1 MAGRAI
7 GEAFQGGIS
16 ALISHCSFASAVRAR
31 SGQFFC
37 PSASLPRCASVS
49 TMASASL
56 KSARASVGSVL
67 PAISR
72 AQEIDRFAPGC
83 RPGIGR
89 RFCAQDR
96 CTPDKRRFRRWF
108 LAQGPALR
116 EPQVVGVRSRRPQIR
131 HALALDAR
139 RIGATNL
146 MAMLSAGGEATARFL
161 VCGVFLEEWARA
173 ATGSYRPQD
182 DHSSDQHE
190 GSIEPLVKQ
199 C

>member
-1 MAGRAI
+1 MGGDFAREIDALPISGVFVAG
-7 GEAFQGGIS
+7 FWPK
-16 ALISHCSFASAVRAR
+16 AR
-31 SGQFFC
+31 LCGNRRW
-37 PSASLPRCASVS
+37 SASEA
-49 TMASASL
+49 A
-56 KSARASVGSVL
+56 
-67 PAISR
+67 
-72 AQEIDRFAPGC
+72 D
-83 RPGIGR
+83 R
-89 RFCAQDR
+89 RF
-96 CTPDKRRFRRWF
+96 
-108 LAQGPALR
+108 
-116 EPQVVGVRSRRPQIR
+116 R

-182 DHSSDQHE
+182 DHSSDEHE